1 HSDSGMIPDEF
12 REPPGSEPGDPMSAI
27 TDASG
32 PSDATDLDAVLALT
46 NTERDAVIHT
56 VQNNAPSIFT
66 WDYEKASRPALNK
79 LYEKA
84 KHAQWDGETDL
95 DWSIEVDREAAAGDM
110 ADFRKMQIESA
121 G

>member
-1 HSDSGMIPDEF
+1 SNSASAASRRHRRVSAWVSARRRRVMVMPEEYRAGVTEHTHSDSGMIPDEF

-79 LYEKA
+79 LY
-84 KHAQWDGETDL
+84 
-95 DWSIEVDREAAAGDM
+95 
-110 ADFRKMQIESA
+110 
-121 G
+121 